1 MYKTKEDLL
10 KLQYEYDND
19 ILSGTPKEKM
29 VVNPSVA
36 YLVSDEDIK
45 NSIPDNHIL
54 KRIEPMYGK
63 LSRFSTDY
71 TPVSNLNWDYLFFTN
86 SKLFSPAGNA
96 FMKSVKS
103 TKGTKLKPSY
113 TKFLP
118 GTNIHKK
125 FWEQEFLRI
134 TRGYEPLIDGK
145 PCGVRISGEFY
156 FFWTIITIKN

>member
-19 ILSGTPKEKM
+19 ILSETPKEKM

-71 TPVSNLNWDYLFFTN
+71 TPVSNLNWDYLFFID
-86 SKLFSPAGNA
+86 SKVFSPAGNA
-96 FMKSVKS
+96 FMKSVKT
-103 TKGTKLKPSY
+103 TKGTKSKV
-113 TKFLP
+113 TKGGKRKVTKGSWVWAVGKARKELGITGFVAIKK
-118 GTNIHKK
+118 GTELYNRAK
-125 FWEQEFLRI
+125 ELQ
-134 TRGYEPLIDGK
+134 
-145 PCGVRISGEFY
+145 
-156 FFWTIITIKN
+156 NN